1 VNQFPDFAAGY
12 SNLGYYYLTKQNID
26 LAIKNFD
33 KALQLDPDYELALMN
48 KAGVL
53 MFQNKNKEAEKLLQQ
68 VLAKNPNQQKA
79 KQALQQLR

>member
-1 VNQFPDFAAGY
+1 
-12 SNLGYYYLTKQNID
+12 
-26 LAIKNFD
+26 
-33 KALQLDPDYELALMN
+33 MN

-68 VLAKNPNQQKA
+68 VLVKNPNQQKA